1 VRGVVVGVVVIGSWV
16 VVVGV
21 VEVSGLS
28 SVVRTSV
35 VVVVVVEAI
44 VVVVIE
50 AVVVVVVV
58 IVYISSSYVIVVV
71 VVVPI
76 VIVVVVEER
85 PGLAVFDLVRELQTG
100 LGLRVGRRAGAQT
113 DHADCFGGLPQVWL
127 QQAG

>member
-28 SVVRTSV
+28 SVVRTS
-35 VVVVVVEAI
+35 VVVVVEAI